1 MAYPKRLAWFHNYGN
16 RKTTLGIVCHMAEG
30 YNTVAYLDDRGAM
43 PPRGVSVHAVCDRYG
58 HITQML
64 PWIAISGSLNPRD
77 RSTNKGY
84 YGHDKLVAVLGKGWT
99 DPNRYLV
106 SIEIEGYA
114 RKGPTKA
121 QQAAVIAWARK
132 IKRTYPTTIRGALG
146 HADQTNTKGCPGTSA
161 GMKAIFAGIGG
172 HGRW

>member
-1 MAYPKRLAWFHNYGN
+1 MAYPYRAAWFNYGT
-16 RKTTLGIVCHMAEG
+16 RKTTLGIVFHMAEG
-30 YNTVAYLDDRGAM
+30 YGTVGYLDKYGAR

-64 PWIAISGSLNPRD
+64 PWNAISGSLNPSD

-84 YGHDKLVAVLGKGWT
+84 YGHTKLVAVLGKYWT

-106 SIEIEGYA
+106 SMEIEGYA
-114 RKGPTKA
+114 KNGPTKA
-121 QQAAVIAWARK
+121 QQAAAIKWGREMKARYK
-132 IKRTYPTTIRGALG
+132 SVMRGAIG

-161 GMKAIFAGIGG
+161 GMKAIFAGVGG